1 LEAGKEHTVSE
12 LSKLQ
17 LIHEEGSTILRRDL
31 NKVMAA
37 TQFTS
42 VLLLADT
49 TDGGTAAETDSRT
62 LTTMLLV
69 RDIQHRKEKRAIE
82 ERARREVT

>member
-1 LEAGKEHTVSE
+1 
-12 LSKLQ
+12 
-17 LIHEEGSTILRRDL
+17 
-31 NKVMAA
+31 MAA